1 MYKKFQRDVLVDLN
15 ERVFKTD
22 KKYTLGKVL
31 DADAFNKYLNGGGGE
46 RGYRAAL
53 KEVFGDEYVK
63 NLDILNKALQI
74 SSRSAASAQ
83 QGVVGSAFTDII
95 RARVGQFTLAGRLF
109 TAGRRI
115 FTAASNRMIARAL
128 LNPDSLKD
136 LIALRTLSKTS
147 KAAAVI
153 LAKLG
158 GSIFMVQDDRPT
170 PPPKE
175 AIIEQETPDVSML
188 FEDIVNPEG
197 TVIGSRRVLEPT
209 ASIIPVTPPIN
220 TGIMQVAS
228 TPLSQT
234 GLTQT
239 EQALLSPEEQSIRLR
254 QRGMA

>member
-1 MYKKFQRDVLVDLN
+1 M
-15 ERVFKTD
+15 
-22 KKYTLGKVL
+22 
-31 DADAFNKYLNGGGGE
+31 
-46 RGYRAAL
+46 
-53 KEVFGDEYVK
+53 FGDEYVK

-74 SSRSAASAQ
+74 SNRSAATAQ
-83 QGVVGSAFTDII
+83 QGVLGSALTDII
-95 RARVGQFTLAGRLF
+95 RARLGQFTFAGRLF
-109 TAGRRI
+109 TAGRRLA
-115 FTAASNRMIARAL
+115 TAASNRMIARAL
-128 LNPDSLKD
+128 LNPNSLKD
-136 LIALRTLSKTS
+136 LIALRKLSKKS
-147 KAAAVI
+147 KAYSVI

-197 TVIGSRRVLEPT
+197 TVIGSRRIEPT
-209 ASIIPVTPPIN
+209 ASVAPITPPID
-220 TGIMQVAS
+220 TGIMQVN

>member
-1 MYKKFQRDVLVDLN
+1 
-15 ERVFKTD
+15 
-22 KKYTLGKVL
+22 
-31 DADAFNKYLNGGGGE
+31 
-46 RGYRAAL
+46 
-53 KEVFGDEYVK
+53 
-63 NLDILNKALQI
+63 
-74 SSRSAASAQ
+74 
-83 QGVVGSAFTDII
+83 
-95 RARVGQFTLAGRLF
+95 
-109 TAGRRI
+109 
-115 FTAASNRMIARAL
+115 MIARAL

-136 LIALRTLSKTS
+136 LIALRKLSKTS

-158 GSIFMVQDDRPT
+158 GRIFMVQDDRPT

-197 TVIGSRRVLEPT
+197 TVIGSRRIQPT
-209 ASIIPVTPPIN
+209 ASVAPITPPIN
-220 TGIMQVAS
+220 TGIMQVN

-234 GLTQT
+234 GLTPT